1 MKNGYQEVLATF
13 DTRFLIIIV
22 MRKILTVLYR
32 FLQIVITLLMGVLII
47 PVAMQVL
54 SRYTGIIPRYIWTE
68 EVARFCFMWIIMI
81 GSMIAVRDDTHFDVD
96 ILPKAKTASG
106 EAIARLIVHFF
117 MLFTALVFVGYGYG
131 FAKFGYIQ
139 HSELTG
145 INMLSVHIAY
155 PLAGIVWIIFLGE
168 KVYDDIAI
176 ARGGKHD
183 AR

>member
-1 MKNGYQEVLATF
+1 
-13 DTRFLIIIV
+13 
-22 MRKILTVLYR
+22 MRKFLTLLYR
-32 FLQIVITLLMGVLII
+32 CLQVLITVLMGVLII

-68 EVARFCFMWIIMI
+68 EVARFCFMWIIML

-96 ILPKAKTASG
+96 VLPKFKTRRG
-106 EAIARLIVHFF
+106 EAISRVVVHFF
-117 MLFTALVFVGYGYG
+117 MLLTALIFVRYGYD

-139 HSELTG
+139 QSELTG
-145 INMLSVHIAY
+145 INMLTIHIAY
-155 PLAGIVWIIFLGE
+155 PLAGIVWILFLGE

-176 ARGGKHD
+176 ARGGQHD